1 MKTHKSIA
9 LRFWLEVVLTSYIS
23 LTLVLLVLCL
33 SNELVIYIDGKN
45 VVINFDETFEVVL
58 RVYMIVWFIMDMDWL
73 EWKWVE
79 LYGSRSSEGKK
90 MIGCGWKNI
99 WWHTRVRGL
108 ILKHRLRGQSPMKVQ
123 EAVMGNTKM
132 LGSIKSV

>member
-58 RVYMIVWFIMDMDWL
+58 RVYMIVWFIMDMD
-73 EWKWVE
+73 
-79 LYGSRSSEGKK
+79 
-90 MIGCGWKNI
+90 
-99 WWHTRVRGL
+99 
-108 ILKHRLRGQSPMKVQ
+108 
-123 EAVMGNTKM
+123 
-132 LGSIKSV
+132 